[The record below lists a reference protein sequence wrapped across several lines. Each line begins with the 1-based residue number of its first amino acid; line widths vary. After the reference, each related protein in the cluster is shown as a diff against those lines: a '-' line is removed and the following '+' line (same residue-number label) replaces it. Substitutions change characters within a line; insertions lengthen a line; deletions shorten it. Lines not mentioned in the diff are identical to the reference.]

1 MSSQVQFCEN
11 SMREPELT
19 FFTVTFGWCL
29 ACSSLFNLVIELNF
43 IVKLTQTYEEVTK
56 AKENG
61 IKLLKYF

>member
-1 MSSQVQFCEN
+1 
-11 SMREPELT
+11 MREPELT
-19 FFTVTFGWCL
+19 FLTVTFGWCL

-61 IKLLKYF
+61 IKSYQNTFRMKKLFYFF